1 MTTATASSAPTDAA
15 QTPDATGAA
24 APKRSSASA
33 RLSARARRGV
43 GRAWSGIG
51 RAGAAIAAVASPVTR
66 IVWARISPVV
76 SVVSVAGWIVLAV
89 GLAAVIAG
97 LALGWEELLFI
108 GVPLLAGLVVCAV
121 FLIGRSTYAV
131 AIELKPPRVVVGA
144 RAMGRMLVTN
154 NGEKPLLPVTF
165 QLPVGAG
172 VAEFAIPGLKPG
184 EEHEELFA
192 VPTNRRAV
200 IVAGPARSVRGDQLG
215 LLRRV
220 VQWADPVDLFV
231 HPVTTPLAASAA
243 GLVRDL
249 EGQPSKKITSNDL
262 AFHAL
267 RAYEPGDDRR
277 YVHWRTSARI
287 GQLMVRQFQET
298 RRSQITVVL
307 PSSTTSYANDDE
319 FELAVSSA
327 TSLAAQVVRDGTQL
341 SVVSESGVWRTRTVT
356 ALLDSACR
364 LEFGASHGYASLR
377 EFVRDQTRRLPAP
390 SVVIIAGGS
399 KLGPAEIRSVQTLFG
414 PDTKFL
420 GIVADLGAQSRIG
433 SMGGMQMLTVGRL
446 EELPGLF
453 RGITG

>member
-1 MTTATASSAPTDAA
+1 MTTATASSTPTDATA
-15 QTPDATGAA
+15 ASGAP
-24 APKRSSASA
+24 APRRSSASA

-43 GRAWSGIG
+43 ERTRAGIG
-51 RAGAAIAAVASPVTR
+51 RAGAAVAAVASPVTR
-66 IVWARISPVV
+66 ILWARISPFV
-76 SVVSVAGWIVLAV
+76 SVVSIAGWIVLAV
-89 GLAAVIAG
+89 GVTAVVAG

-108 GVPLLAGLVVCAV
+108 GVPLLAGLAVCAV
-121 FLIGRSTYAV
+121 FLIGRSTYEV
-131 AIELKPPRVVVGA
+131 GIELKPPRVVVGA
-144 RAMGRMLVTN
+144 RAMGRMVVTN

-277 YVHWRTSARI
+277 YVHWRTSART
-287 GQLMVRQFQET
+287 GQLMVRQFEET
-298 RRSQITVVL
+298 RRSQLTILLSENVEH
-307 PSSTTSYANDDE
+307 YASEDE
-319 FELAVSSA
+319 FELAVSMVASIGQ
-327 TSLAAQVVRDGTQL
+327 QVVREGTKIA
-341 SVVSESGVWRTRTVT
+341 VVAESRLLRSHTPG
-356 ALLDSACR
+356 ALLDDTSR
-364 LEFGASHGYASLR
+364 LTLGPSKYRTARDFGRAL
-377 EFVRDQTRRLPAP
+377 TRRLPPP
-390 SVVIIAGGS
+390 SVAVIVSGSRMQLADHRAMSLLFPADATVIAITASIDSTPKMSRVSEMQVLTIGGLS
-399 KLGPAEIRSVQTLFG
+399 
-414 PDTKFL
+414 
-420 GIVADLGAQSRIG
+420 DLPHVLARAAG
-433 SMGGMQMLTVGRL
+433 
-446 EELPGLF
+446 
-453 RGITG
+453 

>member
-66 IVWARISPVV
+66 IVWARISPFV

-231 HPVTTPLAASAA
+231 HPVTTSLAASAA

-277 YVHWRTSARI
+277 YVHWRTSART
-287 GQLMVRQFQET
+287 GQLMVRQFEET
-298 RRSQITVVL
+298 RRSQLTILLSENVEH
-307 PSSTTSYANDDE
+307 YASEDE
-319 FELAVSSA
+319 FELAVSMVASIGQ
-327 TSLAAQVVRDGTQL
+327 QVVREGTKIA
-341 SVVSESGVWRTRTVT
+341 VVAESRLLRSHTPG
-356 ALLDSACR
+356 ALLDDTSR
-364 LEFGASHGYASLR
+364 LALGPSKYRTARDFGRAL
-377 EFVRDQTRRLPAP
+377 TRRLPPP
-390 SVVIIAGGS
+390 SVAVIVSGSRMQLADHRAMSLLFPADATVIAITASIDSTPKMSRVSEMQVLTIGGLS
-399 KLGPAEIRSVQTLFG
+399 
-414 PDTKFL
+414 
-420 GIVADLGAQSRIG
+420 DLPHVLARAAG
-433 SMGGMQMLTVGRL
+433 
-446 EELPGLF
+446 
-453 RGITG
+453 